1 MFNYLSSFLYEPE
14 VKKMTNTEKEEVKK
28 MVDNVLLKALER
40 ASSYKSSDKEDSD
53 DLIDFNPTDQERIDS
68 VDTSVDTNDTS
79 VDTNDTSIDTNDT
92 SIDTSVDT
100 SEEMKQIEEF
110 EEAPILDDNIEKPLL
125 DLSSLEKLINKEKSE
140 LIEETKE
147 KEETDLLEL
156 EDVNVLSSSVSSL
169 SSSFITE
176 PKTIFFNTIETQT
189 EKQTEKEENENSDFE
204 FDNENEE
211 EEEENFDEEFIDDFS
226 LLRSISRDVTT
237 LIRRNAAAFFT
248 CSVIAFNAFVFAFLM
263 F

>member
-53 DLIDFNPTDQERIDS
+53 DLIDFNPTDQKV
-68 VDTSVDTNDTS
+68 VDTTEI
-79 VDTNDTSIDTNDT
+79 IDTGDAT
-92 SIDTSVDT
+92 
-100 SEEMKQIEEF
+100 EEMKQIEDF
-110 EEAPILDDNIEKPLL
+110 EKAPILDDNIDKPLL
-125 DLSSLEKLINKEKSE
+125 DLSSLEKLINKENSE

-147 KEETDLLEL
+147 KEETNLLEL
-156 EDVNVLSSSVSSL
+156 EDVNILSSSVST
-169 SSSFITE
+169 SFKKE
-176 PKTIFFNTIETQT
+176 PQTIFFNTTETQT
-189 EKQTEKEENENSDFE
+189 EKKYETECETQTEKEEDEDDNSDFE

-226 LLRSISRDVTT
+226 LLKTIGRDVST
-237 LIRRNAAAFFT
+237 LIRRNAVAFFT

>member
-40 ASSYKSSDKEDSD
+40 ASSFKSSDKEDSD
-53 DLIDFNPTDQERIDS
+53 DLIDFNPTDQKHVETTEIIDS
-68 VDTSVDTNDTS
+68 GDAL
-79 VDTNDTSIDTNDT
+79 
-92 SIDTSVDT
+92 
-100 SEEMKQIEEF
+100 EEMKQIEEF
-110 EEAPILDDNIEKPLL
+110 EKAPILDDNIVKPLL
-125 DLSSLEKLINKEKSE
+125 DLSSLEMLINKENSE

-147 KEETDLLEL
+147 KEETNLLEL
-156 EDVNVLSSSVSSL
+156 EDVNILSSSVST
-169 SSSFITE
+169 SFKNE
-176 PKTIFFNTIETQT
+176 PQTIFFNTTETQTEKQTETQT

-211 EEEENFDEEFIDDFS
+211 EENFEEEFIDDFS
-226 LLRSISRDVTT
+226 LLRSIGRDVKT

-248 CSVIAFNAFVFAFLM
+248 CSVIAFNAVVFAFLM